1 LWLQACGARVPALK
15 LRPMSPS
22 FRQLLLELF
31 SPLSLAAYAAWL
43 AVWLSVTGAAAVD
56 PLLDALVQAGAL
68 AFLALFVITSV
79 WGDRFS
85 LRVFAAFALS
95 LAGLGLLLCA
105 LAPQSAAPILLVLAA
120 PMLAARLNGV
130 PLWVA
135 LATINLGLAAIMFGL
150 WPGQLRWLLV
160 SWTAYASFQLFATLV
175 MQSSKRAEAMSE
187 QLRAVNADLIATRSL
202 LEASARDAERLRLSR
217 ELHDVAGHALT
228 ALKLNLGVMARD
240 SRQPD
245 AERVALCAGLAD
257 DLLQNLRGVVRQMR
271 AHEGIDL
278 GSAIEQLAAPF
289 PKPSIH
295 LDIASDA
302 RVFAIEGA
310 EALLRTVQEG
320 LTNSARHAM
329 ASHLWLSLHRDGE
342 QLRLQIRDDGRGAQP
357 LRLGSGL
364 RGMRE
369 RLLELGGELQID
381 HGEEGGVRLLATLPI
396 GNA

>member
-1 LWLQACGARVPALK
+1 MACGARVPALK
-15 LRPMSPS
+15 LRRMSTS
-22 FRQLLLELF
+22 LRQLLLELV

-43 AVWLSVTGAAAVD
+43 AVWLSLTGGAPGD
-56 PLLDALVQAGAL
+56 PLLDVLLQAGAL
-68 AFLALFVITSV
+68 AFLAVFIVTSACS
-79 WGDRFS
+79 DRLS
-85 LRVFAAFALS
+85 LRMFAALGLS
-95 LAGLGLLLCA
+95 LAGLALLLTA

-130 PLWVA
+130 SLWIS
-135 LATINLGLAAIMFGL
+135 LAAINLGLAAIMLGL
-150 WPGQLRWLLV
+150 WPGQPRWLLV
-160 SWTAYASFQLFATLV
+160 SWTAYVSFQVFAALV

-217 ELHDVAGHALT
+217 ELHDIAGHALT

-257 DLLQNLRGVVRQMR
+257 DLLQNLRGVVKQMR

-278 GSAIEQLAAPF
+278 ASAIEQLAAPF

-295 LDIASDA
+295 LDIGTDA
-302 RVFAIEGA
+302 RVFAIERA

-320 LTNSARHAM
+320 LTNAARHAT
-329 ASHLWLSLHRDGE
+329 ANHLWLRLHRDGE
-342 QLRLQIRDDGRGAQP
+342 QVRLEIRDDGRGAQA
-357 LRLGSGL
+357 LRVGNGL

-369 RLLELGGELQID
+369 RLLELGGELRID
-381 HGEEGGVRLLATLPI
+381 HGDEGGLRLVASLPI
-396 GNA
+396 GAA